1 MSGLKRRR
9 EGRRVPVQKPEHNVQ
24 RCDGVG
30 GKGSHTEDRLEE
42 ETGAQGEERRR
53 EGSREERRRG
63 EREAERRGGEREEE
77 RRGAERERRGGE
89 IDRERDR
96 ERKRERAT
104 ERERKR
110 ERQDWDYPLRTAY
123 SWGG

>member
-1 MSGLKRRR
+1 MGSGGSIKGRTEDVCVCHSEVGECLCVCVGVCVCVCVCMDGGR

-53 EGSREERRRG
+53 EGSREERRR
-63 EREAERRGGEREEE
+63 
-77 RRGAERERRGGE
+77 RERGE
-89 IDRERDR
+89 AV
-96 ERKRERAT
+96 ERAAASV
-104 ERERKR
+104 
-110 ERQDWDYPLRTAY
+110 L
-123 SWGG
+123 SH